1 MENARFGWMLGLNG
15 KFKVWIDNAR
25 FEWIMQGLNGKSKV
39 WMEMQG
45 WIKIQSLNGKS
56 KVWMENTMFEWK
68 IQGLNE

>member
-1 MENARFGWMLGLNG
+1 
-15 KFKVWIDNAR
+15 
-25 FEWIMQGLNGKSKV
+25 MQGLNGKSKV